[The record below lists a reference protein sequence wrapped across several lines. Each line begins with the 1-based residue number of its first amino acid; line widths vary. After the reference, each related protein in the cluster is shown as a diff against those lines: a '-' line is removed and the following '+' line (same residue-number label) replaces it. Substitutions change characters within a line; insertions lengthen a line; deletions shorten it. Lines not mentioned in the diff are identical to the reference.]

1 MKCVCLILKHNHN
14 LASARHSHLISY
26 QITYFSLK
34 DLKKHQNYYS
44 RRDQFQKHWLAWDKR
59 TRWNN
64 ITIKSYFLNIAP
76 ELRDSRIIISGQ
88 KLFYNILYNCYRW
101 TNNIIIFIYKF
112 GLHCTTEHIRYTSEY
127 QLSQLPVHAITRR
140 NTRFIDLSLVPLN

>member
-14 LASARHSHLISY
+14 LAFRKTLTFDFLSDDLFLF
-26 QITYFSLK
+26 QG
-34 DLKKHQNYYS
+34 LKKHQNYYS
-44 RRDQFQKHWLAWDKR
+44 RWDQFQKHWLAWDKR

-112 GLHCTTEHIRYTSEY
+112 CLHCTTEHIRYTSEY